1 MMEIRLCDG
10 QKIGDRGSSNQQS
23 RSGKVTISQRLLG
36 GMYPRR
42 GSYNFGEAM
51 AQCQGEDTISEKIQM
66 QKRNNL
72 LEKKKM

>member
-10 QKIGDRGSSNQQS
+10 QKIGDRGISNQQS

-42 GSYNFGEAM
+42 GSLNFGEAM
-51 AQCQGEDTISEKIQM
+51 A
-66 QKRNNL
+66 
-72 LEKKKM
+72 